1 MMPSL
6 KTRHG
11 QGKIGC
17 VIWVL
22 VLVVFFTACW
32 KIIPVKI
39 KTAELYDFMEEQ
51 AQRATRSTPEAVKKN
66 VLARAKDLGLPVEP
80 KDVTVQRR
88 GGRVVIT
95 ARYTIPIE
103 FPGYT
108 YVIEVNHVVDRPVFL
123 V

>member
-6 KTRHG
+6 QTRHG

-17 VIWVL
+17 VLWLL

-32 KIIPVKI
+32 KIVPVKI

-51 AQRATRSTPEAVKKN
+51 AQRATRASNESVKKN
-66 VLARAKDLGLPVEP
+66 VLARAKDLDLPVGP

-88 GGRVVIT
+88 GGRVIIT
-95 ARYTIPIE
+95 ARYSIPIE
-103 FPGYT
+103 FPDCT
-108 YVIEVNHVVDRPVFL
+108 YVMEIDHVVDRPVFL
-123 V
+123 I

>member
-1 MMPSL
+1 MRSL
-6 KTRHG
+6 QTRFG

-17 VIWVL
+17 VIWAL
-22 VLVVFFTACW
+22 VLIVFFTACW

-51 AQRATRSTPEAVKKN
+51 AQRATRTPPEAVKKN
-66 VLARAKDLGLPVEP
+66 VLARAKDLGLPVGP

-88 GGRVVIT
+88 GGRVIIT
-95 ARYTIPIE
+95 ARYSVPVE

-108 YVIEVNHVVDRPVFL
+108 YVIEVDHVVDRPVFA

>member
-1 MMPSL
+1 MSSL
-6 KTRHG
+6 QTRHG

-17 VIWVL
+17 AIWL
-22 VLVVFFTACW
+22 LIAVVFFTVCW

-51 AQRATRSTPEAVKKN
+51 AQRATRSSDEAVKAN
-66 VLARAKDLGLPVEP
+66 VLARAKDLDLPVGP

-88 GGRVVIT
+88 GGRVIIT
-95 ARYTIPIE
+95 ARYSIPIE

-108 YVIEVNHVVDRPVFL
+108 YVMEIDHVVDRPVFA

>member
-32 KIIPVKI
+32 KIVPVKI
-39 KTAELYDFMEEQ
+39 RTAELYDFMEEQ
-51 AQRATRSTPEAVKKN
+51 AQRATRTPPEAVKKN
-66 VLARAKDLGLPVEP
+66 VLARAKDLDLPVGP

-88 GGRVVIT
+88 GGRVIIT
-95 ARYTIPIE
+95 ARYSIPIE

-108 YVIEVNHVVDRPVFL
+108 YVIEVDHVVDRPVFA